1 MAVRSAFPA
10 HRYAQDELARAYA
23 ALAGG
28 LRPSQRVLLER
39 LYANA
44 GVATRH
50 TVLPVEEY
58 AALAAPGAALANDR
72 YIEEATA
79 LGERALRSALASG
92 GLEPPRWTC

>member
-10 HRYAQDELARAYA
+10 HRYPQDELARAYA
-23 ALAGG
+23 AIAGG

-44 GVATRH
+44 DVATRH

-58 AALAAPGAALANDR
+58 AALAAPGAR
-72 YIEEATA
+72 
-79 LGERALRSALASG
+79 
-92 GLEPPRWTC
+92 PRQ